1 MAKSFATLINEVQS
15 DLGDDT
21 ITYTDAKVT
30 VMLEKSIK
38 TVSDYVPHVM
48 MHSFDLES
56 RTGTATT
63 DTNGALVD
71 SSAQFVDVVDIGKVI
86 YNTTDNTWAVVTA
99 FVSTSELTLSK
110 DIMVDGD
117 EDYQIFNK
125 GCWNSKQINIED
137 VTDYIGADRGVVA
150 VEYKTQKSTGNT
162 GSTLDTRN
170 YRNWTVEG
178 DILTVDIDFTPPDSS
193 TSGADIEVFVWFN
206 KRQRVSQLA
215 DLAGTVNGTPAA
227 GATTFTIAAVGSGT
241 DVIAED
247 TLFTVAG
254 VRGTYKMKY
263 DLTLSGGG
271 GAIIFWPGLES
282 APSNGAIVA
291 FVGSTLSKSLEKL
304 VVEMAAAYSAL
315 SLQANAIPKG
325 GQAVFNRYEG
335 KLALALS
342 ELRGLG
348 IPETSHTW
356 PKD

>member
-1 MAKSFATLINEVQS
+1 MAKAFATLINEVQS

-21 ITYTDAKVT
+21 TTYTDAKVT
-30 VMLEKSIK
+30 VQVEKSIK
-38 TVSDYVPHVM
+38 TVSDIVPRVVRHE
-48 MHSFDLES
+48 FDLES
-56 RTGTATT
+56 RTGTATS
-63 DTNGALVD
+63 DTADALVD
-71 SSAQFVDVVDIGKVI
+71 ATNSQFVSGDVDKVI
-86 YNTTDNTWAVVTA
+86 YNTADKTWAIVTA
-99 FVSTSELTLSK
+99 YVSATQLTLSK

-137 VTDYIGADRGVVA
+137 VVDYVGADRGVVA

-193 TSGADIEVFVWFN
+193 TSDADIEVFVWFN
-206 KRQRVSQLA
+206 KRQTVSQLTV
-215 DLAGTVNGTPAA
+215 LAGAINNGNLTVGTTTISVDGLSGTEVVAA
-227 GATTFTIAAVGSGT
+227 GTLLTIAGIRGRYMVTA
-241 DVIAED
+241 DK
-247 TLFTVAG
+247 TLS
-254 VRGTYKMKY
+254 
-263 DLTLSGGG
+263 SGGG
-271 GAIIFWPGLES
+271 DLVIFPGLLDV
-282 APSNGAIVA
+282 IVDGDVVTI
-291 FVGSTLSKSLEKL
+291 VGSTLNIQMERL

-335 KLALALS
+335 KLALAFS